1 MAQKILSVKANG
13 TIRRNVHVK
22 TQSTHSRTREILHLL
37 GMDVKEYEKQAKLRM
52 YMRMSENPNLN
63 PSI

>member
-1 MAQKILSVKANG
+1 MAQKVCSAKPNG

-22 TQSTHSRTREILHLL
+22 TQSTHARTREILHLL

-52 YMRMSENPNLN
+52 YMRMSENPNFN
-63 PSI
+63 HSI

>member
-1 MAQKILSVKANG
+1 MAQKVCSAKPNG

-22 TQSTHSRTREILHLL
+22 TQSTHARTREILHLL
-37 GMDVKEYEKQAKLRM
+37 GMDVKEYESKARLRLLNKM
-52 YMRMSENPNLN
+52 AANPNFN

>member
-1 MAQKILSVKANG
+1 MAQKVCSVKANG

-22 TQSTHSRTREILHLL
+22 TQSTHARTREILHLL
-37 GMDVKEYEKQAKLRM
+37 GMDVKEYESKARLRLLNK
-52 YMRMSENPNLN
+52 MSANPNFN